1 MKKVLTTCPY
11 CGTGCNFYLLVNDNE
26 ELVGVE
32 PSANTPVSKGGL
44 CIKGWNSFQF
54 VNHPER
60 LTEPLIRKAGKLVES
75 SWEDALSLIV
85 EKLLGIQSKYG
96 NDALMFLSSARATNE
111 ENYLLMKLARGVFHT
126 NNIDHCARLCHA
138 STVTGLAE
146 SFGSGAMSNS
156 ISCFEKSDCFFVI
169 GSNTTEQHPLIGT
182 RIIKSKQSG
191 AKLIVADNRTIR
203 LARMAD
209 LHIRHKNGT
218 DIALLNGIMHV
229 IIQEKLANEDFI
241 SKRTENYDAMRD
253 VVLRY
258 PPERVAAICEI
269 SVNEIILAA
278 RIFAEAKN
286 AMLVYSMGITQHAHG
301 VGNVKSCANL
311 ALLTGQIGRVGTG
324 VNPLRGQNNVQGAC
338 DMGALPN
345 FYTGY
350 QKVIDSNI
358 RDRFAKAW
366 NVDNNSLSDKVG
378 FSVTK
383 AMDKALDGTLKAFY
397 IMGENPV
404 MSDANQ
410 EHVKK
415 ALENLD
421 FVVVQ
426 DIFYTPTC
434 EYADVILPAVS
445 FAEKDGTFT
454 STERRVQLVRKAIEP
469 IGEAR
474 ADWQI
479 ICDLAKRLGSAEF
492 NYSKPAEIMKE
503 LASLTP
509 IYGGISYDRLGFTG
523 LQWPCLDINH
533 PGTPILHTEK
543 FSRGLGKFSP
553 VEHMGAVE
561 PPDAEYPFVL
571 STGRCYF
578 HYHTGTM
585 TRRTRLLDREER
597 FPYVEINPIDAKKLN
612 IKDRDFVML
621 KTRRGMIKVMA
632 RVTDV
637 IPVQVLFAPFHFV
650 EGAANALTINT
661 CDPEAEIPE
670 FKVCAANL
678 WRAE

>member
-1 MKKVLTTCPY
+1 MKKILTTCPY
-11 CGTGCNFYLLVNDNE
+11 CGTGCSFYLLVNEKE

-32 PSANTPVSKGGL
+32 ASSNTPVSEGSL
-44 CIKGWNSFQF
+44 CIKGWNAFQF
-54 VNHPER
+54 VNHAER
-60 LTEPLIRKAGKLVES
+60 LTKPLIRKAGKLVES
-75 SWEDALSLIV
+75 SWDEALNLV
-85 EKLLGIQSKYG
+85 AEKFSDVHRKYG
-96 NDALMFLSSARATNE
+96 NDSLMFLASAKATNE
-111 ENYLLMKLARGVFHT
+111 ENYLLMKLARGVFNT

-146 SFGSGAMSNS
+146 SFGSGAMTNS

-169 GSNTTEQHPLIGT
+169 GSNTIEQHPLIGT
-182 RIIKSKQSG
+182 RIIKARQNDV
-191 AKLIVADNRTIR
+191 KLIVADNRTIR

-241 SKRTENYDAMRD
+241 AKRTENYEAMRD

-269 SVNEIILAA
+269 SVSEIVAA
-278 RIFAEAKN
+278 AKMYAEAKN
-286 AMLVYSMGITQHAHG
+286 AMLIYSMGVTQYAHG

-350 QKVIDSNI
+350 QKVLDPAV
-358 RDRFAKAW
+358 RDKFAKTW
-366 NVDNNSLSDKVG
+366 HVDAKTLSDRVG
-378 FSVTK
+378 FTVTK
-383 AMDKALDGTLKAFY
+383 AMDKALDGALKAFY
-397 IMGENPV
+397 IMGEDPV
-404 MSDANQ
+404 MSDADQ
-410 EHVKK
+410 EHVKE
-415 ALENLD
+415 ALANLD

-426 DIFYTPTC
+426 DIFYTPIC
-434 EYADVILPAVS
+434 EYADVILPAAS

-479 ICDLAKRLGSAEF
+479 ICDLAKRLGSSDF
-492 NYSKPAEIMKE
+492 NYSKPSEIMQE
-503 LASLTP
+503 ISSLTP
-509 IYGGISYDRLGFTG
+509 IYGGITHECLGCTG
-523 LQWPCLDINH
+523 LQWPCLDSNH
-533 PGTPILHTEK
+533 PGTPVLHTEK
-543 FSRGLGKFSP
+543 FSGGLGKFSP
-553 VEHMGAVE
+553 VEHMGAVD

-612 IKDRDFVML
+612 IKERDAVML
-621 KTRRGMIKVMA
+621 KTRCGMIKVMA

-637 IPVQVLFAPFHFV
+637 IPVQVLFTPFHFV
-650 EGAANALTINT
+650 EGAANALTISRY
-661 CDPEAEIPE
+661 DPEAEIPE